1 MMESK
6 VQGQGGR
13 EGATHSSCKT
23 SGVGATGQQEEAI
36 PSVTRA
42 KTRPNHA
49 GEATFTLSVSI
60 GE

>member
-36 PSVTRA
+36 LSVTRA